1 MKGVLFNLAEQVL
14 GDAHGPE
21 IWDRVLRRARV
32 AGAYTSLGS
41 YPDEEMFRLV
51 GAAADLLGTSPSE
64 VWRGLGRGALP
75 LLAGRYPEFFDG
87 HQSTQG
93 FLLTLND
100 IIHAEVRKLYPGA
113 VVPEFGFECPDPD
126 TMILTYQSPRKLCA
140 LAQGFIE
147 GAAAHFGER
156 AEVSQARCML
166 EGASSCEIR
175 CRLTSAASSDR
186 P

>member
-1 MKGVLFNLAEQVL
+1 MKGVIFNLAEQVL

-21 IWDRVLRRARV
+21 IWDRMLRSAGV
-32 AGAYTSLGS
+32 TGAYTSLGS
-41 YPDEEMFRLV
+41 YPDEELSSLV
-51 GAAADLLGTSPSE
+51 GAAAELLGTSTSE
-64 VWRGLGRGALP
+64 VLRTLGRGALP
-75 LLAGRYPEFFDG
+75 LLAERYPEFFNG
-87 HQSTQG
+87 HRTTQS

-126 TMILTYQSPRKLCA
+126 TLILTYESPRKLCA
-140 LAQGFIE
+140 LAHGFIE

-156 AEVSQARCML
+156 ADISQARCML
-166 EGASSCEIR
+166 EGATSCEIR
-175 CRLTSAASSDR
+175 CRLTAAAFSSR